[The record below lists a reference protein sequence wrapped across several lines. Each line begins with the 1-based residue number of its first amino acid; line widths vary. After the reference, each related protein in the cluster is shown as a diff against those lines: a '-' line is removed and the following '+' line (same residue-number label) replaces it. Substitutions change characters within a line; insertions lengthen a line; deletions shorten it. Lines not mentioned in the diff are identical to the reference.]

1 MVSAIDSQLLR
12 YWMLKMGNDTKAYF
26 SSKFELGKTRFT
38 FLKGETGKEM
48 HNKVTDVNNLSWRL

>member
-1 MVSAIDSQLLR
+1 
-12 YWMLKMGNDTKAYF
+12 MGNDTKAYF

-48 HNKVTDVNNLSWRL
+48 HNEVTDVNNLSWRL